1 MSAATDTVDTA
12 KRAVAS
18 TAKVAGKAVSRIA
31 LGAFLLGYLA
41 LWGGLAARHYAMG
54 DVQDAA
60 ITLTVFVVPLV
71 GLVLYRAGKAYGTP
85 DVGVEGTPSLS

>member
-18 TAKVAGKAVSRIA
+18 TAKTTGKAVARIV
-31 LGAFLLGYLA
+31 LGAFLLSYLA

-54 DVQDAA
+54 DVTQAA
-60 ITLTVFVVPLV
+60 VTLGVFVVPFI

-85 DVGVEGTPSLS
+85 DVDVEGAPSLS